1 MEAMIMIQTTCEKI
15 GESGCCLLSFL
26 YAIGVDPILAIIDY
40 DDLVK
45 NGLIATDCTIQDY
58 AKLAKYFKVECSIM
72 YSSNTLAYIKDKMYL
87 GRWTRNGYNH
97 FVVMKNGKVI
107 WNPLDVSKCVNEGTL
122 SDIRVIKEI

>member
-1 MEAMIMIQTTCEKI
+1 MIQTTCEKI

-58 AKLAKYFKVECSIM
+58 AKLAKYFKVECSLM

>member
-1 MEAMIMIQTTCEKI
+1 MIQTTCEKI

-45 NGLIATDCTIQDY
+45 NKLIATDCTIQDY
-58 AKLAKYFKVECSIM
+58 VKLAKYFKVACSIM

>member
-1 MEAMIMIQTTCEKI
+1 MIQTTCEKI

-58 AKLAKYFKVECSIM
+58 VKLAKYFKVDCSLI

>member
-1 MEAMIMIQTTCEKI
+1 MIQTTCEKI

-58 AKLAKYFKVECSIM
+58 VKLSKYFKVDCSLI
-72 YSSNTLAYIKDKMYL
+72 YSSNPLAYIKDKMYL

>member
-1 MEAMIMIQTTCEKI
+1 MIQTTCEKI

-58 AKLAKYFKVECSIM
+58 VKLAKYFKVACSIM

-97 FVVMKNGKVI
+97 FVVMKNGKVV

-122 SDIRVIKEI
+122 SDIRVIKAI

>member
-1 MEAMIMIQTTCEKI
+1 MIQTTCEKI
-15 GESGCCLLSFL
+15 GESGCALLSFL

-58 AKLAKYFKVECSIM
+58 VKLAKYKGKSVDVVWTKP
-72 YSSNTLAYIKDKMYL
+72 SNYIKDKMYL

-97 FVVMKNGKVI
+97 FVVMKNGKVF

-122 SDIRVIKEI
+122 ESIRVIKEK

>member
-1 MEAMIMIQTTCEKI
+1 MIQTTCEKI

-58 AKLAKYFKVECSIM
+58 VKLAKYFKVECSLM

>member
-1 MEAMIMIQTTCEKI
+1 MIQTTCEKI

-26 YAIGVDPILAIIDY
+26 YAIGVDPILAIVDY

-58 AKLAKYFKVECSIM
+58 VKLAKYFKVECSLM

-107 WNPLDVSKCVNEGTL
+107 WNPLDYSKCVNEGTL
-122 SDIRVIKEI
+122 SDIRVIKVI